1 MLLDDLKVLDLT
13 HYVAGPYCTKLF
25 ADLGAEVWKIEPPG
39 RGDPCRG
46 IGPFPGD
53 QSHPERSGL
62 FLYLNT
68 GKKSVTLDLR
78 SEQGKELLLELAR
91 QADVVLESFKP
102 GVMGRM
108 GLDYETLKGLNPSL
122 VMTSISSFGQLG
134 PYRDY
139 EVTEIGLHA
148 LSGLMHVAGEPGR
161 EPLKKGGNFAQYHGS
176 LNGFVATMSAL
187 FYRNMTGEGQHV
199 DVSIAESFVAI
210 NGRPLKIYAYTG
222 EIASREGVQT
232 RAWPSGF
239 YLCQDGYV
247 AFSPS
252 QGRDWW
258 TDFVEMVDM
267 PEMRDERF
275 TTKEGRAEN
284 AEELDAY
291 FTVWLVEHTKAE
303 VYRLSQEHRIPSGYL
318 CDAQD
323 LLDSPQFLA
332 RGFYSEVDHPEA
344 GGQMLPG
351 LPFKVSSHQG
361 NGSRAPL
368 LGEHNEDVL
377 CGVLGLS
384 KLDLGALKDV
394 GTV

>member
-53 QSHPERSGL
+53 RSHPERSGL

-78 SEQGKELLLELAR
+78 SEQGKELFLELAR
-91 QADVVLESFKP
+91 EADVLVESFKP
-102 GVMGRM
+102 GVIGRM

-122 VMTSISSFGQLG
+122 VMTSISSFGQSG

-222 EIASREGVQT
+222 EIASREGVQA

-247 AFSPS
+247 AFSPT

-258 TDFVEMVDM
+258 TDFVEMVDI

-291 FTVWLVEHTKAE
+291 FTVWLVEHTKEE

-323 LLDSPQFLA
+323 LLDSPQFQA
-332 RGFYSEVDHPEA
+332 RGFYAEVDHPEA

-361 NGSRAPL
+361 KGNRAPL
-368 LGEHNEDVL
+368 LGEHNEEVL

-384 KLDLGALKDV
+384 KADLGALKDV